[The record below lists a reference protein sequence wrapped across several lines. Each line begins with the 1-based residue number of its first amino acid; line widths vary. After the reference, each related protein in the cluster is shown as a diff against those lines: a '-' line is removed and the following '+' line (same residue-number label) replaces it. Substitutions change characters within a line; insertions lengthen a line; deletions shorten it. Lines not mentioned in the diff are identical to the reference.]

1 VKTIAI
7 IAAVF
12 AVSASAAQAHS
23 FKVKVTSDTCF
34 HVQLEDPGEWSCG
47 AGRDMHKA
55 GERIRSVETDAK
67 NAGMCY
73 AITHID
79 DNGQTQRMTWAAHVE
94 CDKVK

>member
-34 HVQLEDPGEWSCG
+34 H
-47 AGRDMHKA
+47 
-55 GERIRSVETDAK
+55 IRSVETDAK